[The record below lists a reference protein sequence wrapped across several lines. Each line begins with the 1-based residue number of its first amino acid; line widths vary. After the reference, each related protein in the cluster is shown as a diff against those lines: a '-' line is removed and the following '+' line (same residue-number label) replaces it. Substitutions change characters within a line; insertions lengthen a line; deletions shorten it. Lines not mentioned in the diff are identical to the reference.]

1 MGIIGKKWEVS
12 KDDEKRIQIA
22 KRVVDAVFS
31 ECLAVT
37 GPTFTVVGYLLW
49 IAYSAG
55 VTELAWYPYKG
66 GWLLVGGVSL
76 ATLGVLGLAIR
87 TARAIWRKYKD
98 SDLLTDDMRAAWPSW
113 LK

>member
-1 MGIIGKKWEVS
+1 MSIIGKKWEVV
-12 KDDEKRIQIA
+12 KGNELIQIA
-22 KRVVDAVFS
+22 KRVTIAVFS
-31 ECLAVT
+31 EYLAVV
-37 GPTFTVVGYLLW
+37 GPTFTVVGYLFW

-98 SDLLTDDMRAAWPSW
+98 SDLLTDDMRATWPSW

>member
-1 MGIIGKKWEVS
+1 MKIKSKKWEVVKNS
-12 KDDEKRIQIA
+12 ELFEVA
-22 KRVVDAVFS
+22 KRVTIAVFS
-31 ECLAVT
+31 EYLAVV

-66 GWLLVGGVSL
+66 GWLLIGGVSL
-76 ATLGVLGLAIR
+76 AMMGVLGLAIR
-87 TARAIWRKYKD
+87 AARAIWRRYKN
-98 SDLLTDDMRAAWPSW
+98 SDLLTDDVRAEWPSW